1 MKSAKINLA
10 CLLFLSFMIL
20 AMFGS
25 TYGQQENEAYWA
37 DASKHNRIDQLDL
50 LVDEEQVIRLKAE
63 VPAGKTLKAYNI
75 ALTYD
80 ETKVSV
86 EEVGASPG
94 SSFPP
99 TNINRSTPGTI
110 IINGFDVA
118 GVEGPA
124 AISFIDVTLKGFSH
138 GWFDFVITVNSFGAS
153 SSDRFKPTTDALQV
167 MVQ

>member
-1 MKSAKINLA
+1 MNRCRGFFIV
-10 CLLFLSFMIL
+10 LLFISVVI
-20 AMFGS
+20 GRS

-37 DASKHNRIDQLDL
+37 DASSDTRIDQLAL

-80 ETKVSV
+80 VAKVSV

-99 TNINRSTPGTI
+99 TNINHNTPGTI
-110 IINGFDVA
+110 IINGFDVT
-118 GVEGPA
+118 GLTGPA
-124 AISFIDVTLKGFSH
+124 VVSFIDVTMKGLAPDCFN
-138 GWFDFVITVNSFGAS
+138 FVITVNSFGAS
-153 SSDRFKPTTDALQV
+153 SSDRFKPTTDALEV